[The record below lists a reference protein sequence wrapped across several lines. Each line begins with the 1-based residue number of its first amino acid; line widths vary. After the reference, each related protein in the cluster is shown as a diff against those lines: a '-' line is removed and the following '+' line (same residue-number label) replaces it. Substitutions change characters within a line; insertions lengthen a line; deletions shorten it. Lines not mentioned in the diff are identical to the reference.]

1 MNPLENERL
10 SIFIGLLRGVGPREG
25 SLMLP
30 KVPQSSL
37 EAQNNQHKFTWKFW
51 RDKFLG
57 QQKENVGPTIISCSI
72 HTVSPLS

>member
-1 MNPLENERL
+1 
-10 SIFIGLLRGVGPREG
+10 
-25 SLMLP
+25 MLP

-57 QQKENVGPTIISCSI
+57 QQKENVGPTLISCSI
-72 HTVSPLS
+72 HTVSPLL